1 MATMDKQPAPA
12 AQNAL
17 MDVLDLSARISRH
30 APPLKPFLRFSKPAE
45 ALYRGRSNR
54 RKQFFWDF
62 DDALQRVL
70 VGVAR
75 HVATSAEIASACTER
90 WKTNLEKFGQRS
102 RRQLED
108 LRKTGTRRPL
118 PCTPRD
124 EFLFARVKPGGR
136 LLYVGC
142 GAGTECL
149 GWAQRGYEV
158 VGIDTDEQLVAVAN
172 EWAEYLQLP
181 FRAVGMDAA
190 QITLPPGS
198 FDGFLLEFYGFQPS
212 RGQALALQRSLAATL
227 NGQGQGFIA
236 APRKKYAS
244 YWYKMTNLG
253 YPDPLCRWLVRQ
265 SPLDHCFSTADA
277 CEEKLAFGLY
287 IRSHTVASLTREL
300 EGVFDVRECR
310 YEESDPRYLIGVV
323 NRKARCPDSPSIPAA
338 DAGEEWAAPVVRQK
352 GALVDKVLLEIRA
365 VCDLLEAHQERVVE
379 WFLKGEGNP
388 LSMETP
394 DLPRAI
400 ECLEAICEQWPLG
413 DEQ

>member
-1 MATMDKQPAPA
+1 MATMEKQPAPA
-12 AQNAL
+12 APSAL
-17 MDVLDLSARISRH
+17 MDVLALSARISRS
-30 APPLKPFLRFSKPAE
+30 APPLKPFLRFSKHAE
-45 ALYRGRSNR
+45 ALYKGRSNR
-54 RKQFFWDF
+54 RKRCFWDF

-75 HVATSAEIASACTER
+75 HVATSAEIADACTER

-102 RRQLED
+102 RRQLEE
-108 LRKTGTRRPL
+108 LRKTGARRPF
-118 PCTPRD
+118 PCTLRD
-124 EFLFARVKPGGR
+124 EFLFARVKPGCR

-181 FRAVGMDAA
+181 FRAVCMDAA
-190 QITLPPGS
+190 DIRFPSGS

-253 YPDPLCRWLVRQ
+253 YPDPLCRWLIRQ
-265 SPLDHCFSTADA
+265 SPLDHCFSAADA

-287 IRSHTVASLTREL
+287 VRTHTVDSLAREL
-300 EGVFDVRECR
+300 ENVFDVRECR
-310 YEESDPRYLIGVV
+310 YEEHDPRYLIGVV
-323 NRKARCPDSPSIPAA
+323 NGKTHCPDSPSTPAA
-338 DAGEEWAAPVVRQK
+338 EAGEEWAAPVVRQK
-352 GALVDKVLLEIRA
+352 GALVDEVLREIRA
-365 VCDLLEAHQERVVE
+365 VCDLLEGHQERVLQ
-379 WFLKGEGNP
+379 FYLQGGGNP
-388 LSMETP
+388 LSMENP

-400 ECLEAICEQWPLG
+400 ERLEAICEQWPLR
-413 DEQ
+413 DET